1 MVERAAVNRDV
12 VGSSPTSGAN
22 FIEENERF
30 GISDTLPTHETP
42 KSAEADVMKWP
53 KKVKHRNK
61 VLAKIYRPCEGRVE
75 EAAINEQLLK
85 QCSAGKAIGLTNG
98 P

>member
-61 VLAKIYRPCEGRVE
+61 VLAKIYRPGEGRVE

-85 QCSAGKAIGLTNG
+85 QCSAGKAIDVTNG

>member
-1 MVERAAVNRDV
+1 MKQAIFMARQRITGA
-12 VGSSPTSGAN
+12 SPTSGAN

-85 QCSAGKAIGLTNG
+85 QCSAAAIGLTNG